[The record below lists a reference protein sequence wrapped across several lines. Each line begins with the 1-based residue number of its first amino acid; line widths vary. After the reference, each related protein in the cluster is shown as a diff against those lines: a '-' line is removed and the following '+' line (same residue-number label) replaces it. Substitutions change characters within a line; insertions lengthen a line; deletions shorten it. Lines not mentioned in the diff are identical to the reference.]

1 MEYSNE
7 NNSVRVTWKNQYSI
21 NAEDDDL
28 KASAGDDFDKCFK
41 EEKTVSVKSTVL
53 TNDAKLKEF
62 LSKFTD
68 DEIAKYFKVSK
79 KIVAKDDLDRKLFES
94 KDLRK
99 NLLESGAVKQTKAI
113 TLEK

>member
-1 MEYSNE
+1 MGKKIIKLP
-7 NNSVRVTWKNQYSI
+7 V
-21 NAEDDDL
+21 
-28 KASAGDDFDKCFK
+28 
-41 EEKTVSVKSTVL
+41 EKRQM
-53 TNDAKLKEF
+53 DALEKRSF
-62 LSKFTD
+62 HW